1 MKKNI
6 ENSTEDGIYWDATTG
21 IFFVLRTAN
30 IKPRKASQDAI
41 GIIKLAS
48 GICGGNW

>member
-6 ENSTEDGIYWDATTG
+6 ENSVEDGIYWDATTG
-21 IFFVLRTAN
+21 R
-30 IKPRKASQDAI
+30 PRKTSQDAI

-48 GICGGNW
+48 GIFGRNQ